1 MAAPAPDTS
10 KQSLLTP
17 GSSVPAS
24 GAATPT
30 AAQLQAAPSHPAA
43 KVSTES
49 FRSSR
54 AKIVGKDTGP
64 EGYFPIHIKGPVQR
78 GFGRGGK
85 DLGCPTANLP
95 DESITPLSTVAK
107 PGVYFG
113 YAQVIP
119 PAEASSSWRKEDR
132 QVLPMAMSM
141 GWNPYYKNEKL
152 TCEIHIM
159 HDFPT
164 DFYGYEMRAV
174 VLGYIRPELDYVSK
188 ELLIADIET
197 DKQVAIHSLDRPAWR
212 WENFRKGADGTDFFA
227 PVDV

>member
-1 MAAPAPDTS
+1 MAAPSSQTLHAPAPT
-10 KQSLLTP
+10 T
-17 GSSVPAS
+17 
-24 GAATPT
+24 GAITPT
-30 AAQLQAAPSHPAA
+30 AAQLQASPSLPAA
-43 KVSTES
+43 QVSTET

-54 AKIVGKDTGP
+54 AKVLGSEAGP

-95 DESITPLSTVAK
+95 DESITPLSSVAK

-119 PAEASSSWRKEDR
+119 PTSTSDEPSRAWRPEDR
-132 QVLPMAMSM
+132 KVLPMAMSM
-141 GWNPYYKNEKL
+141 GWNPFYKNEKL

-164 DFYGYEMRAV
+164 DFYGFEMRAV
-174 VLGYIRPELDYVSK
+174 VLGYIRPELDYVSR
-188 ELLIADIET
+188 ELLIADIDT
-197 DKQVAIHSLDRPAWR
+197 DKQVAINSLDRPAWK
-212 WENFRKGADGTDFFA
+212 WENFRKGPEGEEFFA
-227 PVDV
+227 SVDA